1 MVMEIIP
8 RIDMFLMGSYIGE
21 AEGQRRD
28 EVLTRSIY
36 CYSRWVVPVSDEK
49 K

>member
-8 RIDMFLMGSYIGE
+8 IIDMLLLGSYIGE
-21 AEGQRRD
+21 SEGQIRG